1 MEWLEKSEKFI
12 SALRYY
18 YPDVNATQQDLES
31 AFEKFFKGF
40 PDLINKEHSV
50 VELCCS
56 ANFISQ
62 INHAI

>member
-18 YPDVNATQQDLES
+18 YPDVNAIQQDLES

-50 VELCCS
+50 VELGVY
-56 ANFISQ
+56 I
-62 INHAI
+62 